1 MKATKRPYARRF
13 VRQRLLSSARPAHDH
28 SLHVRGPGAPSRT
41 RARDTISRRRWNF
54 RQIAPWRR
62 LLFWTWTTNPCPHDV
77 LHSTDPSPVRCK
89 TLVFRDSDSVWSIR
103 RRASMCRYASLVL
116 QTPLRFRAAAT
127 ASTHQL
133 CSGLLTGVSAA
144 TCTRHDVAATASCNA
159 AARRPGARPRR
170 LARRPGW
177 RAAGQSGGA
186 GRRRAH
192 GESK

>member
-1 MKATKRPYARRF
+1 MGERASKGASGASRLPGITRVCLGFYLGRGMSQ
-13 VRQRLLSSARPAHDH
+13 VRSCA
-28 SLHVRGPGAPSRT
+28 
-41 RARDTISRRRWNF
+41 
-54 RQIAPWRR
+54 WRR

-170 LARRPGW
+170 LARRSGW
-177 RAAGQSGGA
+177 REAGQSGGA